1 MHPQKINVTKDNSI
15 TAQYVVKISPLYLT
29 KKVKDYNGKEVTKQV
44 LTFDET
50 PWATKEKQEIIANNI
65 VTANFESLY
74 KTAVKYINELGF
86 KLNVSETNKS
96 VYDILKVEGLV

>member
-1 MHPQKINVTKDNSI
+1 M
-15 TAQYVVKISPLYLT
+15 
-29 KKVKDYNGKEVTKQV
+29 
-44 LTFDET
+44 
-50 PWATKEKQEIIANNI
+50 
-65 VTANFESLY
+65 TANFESLY